1 MPASGP
7 EPAPAGAVGVWV
19 PGRRLLTVGLILLIT
34 FVAAEA
40 LAVATVMPTVE
51 QDLGD
56 LGLYGW
62 VFSGFFLGSLL
73 GIVVAGRAS
82 DRMRPVIPFAV
93 GLALFIVGLV
103 LAGTASSMPVLVAA
117 RVLQG
122 IGAGALPTVAYV
134 AIGREY
140 PPSARPRMFA
150 LLSTAWVVPSL
161 VGPGA
166 AAVVGEHFGWRW
178 VFLGLIPLVLVCG
191 IGVMG
196 SVGRIGT
203 VSSSVA
209 GHSGSV
215 VPAASAA
222 PAATA
227 DEPGSTASAASVDE
241 PVDAGG
247 RADLRDVAVLTF
259 GAGLTLW
266 GLERHQLLLAVGAT
280 AVGLALLVPAFRR
293 LTPPGTLS
301 ARPGL
306 PAAVLIRG
314 MLTFSFFGADA
325 FITLSLTSVRGTSL
339 GFASVAVTVCSLT
352 WTAGSW
358 TQERLLARRGPRP
371 LVRGGLGLVGAGI
384 ALMMVTLL
392 PGVPVALGIVAWGV
406 AGLGI
411 GMAYSPLSVTALA
424 EAGHGQE
431 GTATAGLQLSD
442 VLGIALGTG
451 LAGVI
456 VAVGERA
463 GWAPRPALLIVM
475 AMALSMSVFG
485 ASLVGRLPR
494 QVIPDED
501 GEHHALDEFV
511 AGAAPQPPWPVET
524 ESSSQTPHN

>member
-1 MPASGP
+1 MWA
-7 EPAPAGAVGVWV
+7 

-40 LAVATVMPTVE
+40 LAVATVMPKVE

-73 GIVVAGRAS
+73 GIVAAGRAS

-93 GLALFIVGLV
+93 GLALFTVGLV
-103 LAGTASSMPVLVAA
+103 LAGAANSMAVLVAA

-122 IGAGALPTVAYV
+122 VGAGALPTVAYV

-140 PPSARPRMFA
+140 PSAARPRMFA

-166 AAVVGEHFGWRW
+166 AAVVGDQWGWRW
-178 VFLGLIPLVLVCG
+178 VFLGLVPLVALCG

-196 SVGRIGT
+196 SVARMQAP
-203 VSSSVA
+203 SSPVPDPGA
-209 GHSGSV
+209 VTTPAPEMLLNV
-215 VPAASAA
+215 V
-222 PAATA
+222 
-227 DEPGSTASAASVDE
+227 DGVDE
-241 PVDAGG
+241 PARG
-247 RADLRDVAVLTF
+247 AAALRDVVMLTV

-266 GLERHQLLLAVGAT
+266 GLERSQLVAVVGVT
-280 AVGLALLVPAFRR
+280 VVGLALLLPAFRR
-293 LTPPGTLS
+293 LTPEGTLS

-314 MLTFSFFGADA
+314 ILTFAFFGADA
-325 FITLSLTSVRGTSL
+325 FVTLALTAVRGTTI
-339 GFASVAVTVCSLT
+339 GFASLAVTLCSLT

-358 TQERLLARRGPRP
+358 TQERVIARRGPRP
-371 LVRGGLGLVGAGI
+371 LVRSGFALVGVGI
-384 ALMMVTLL
+384 VLMMITLA
-392 PGVPVALGIVAWGV
+392 PGVPVALGIVSWGV

-424 EAGHGQE
+424 EAGLGHE

-451 LAGVI
+451 IGGVI
-456 VAVGERA
+456 VAVGARA
-463 GWAPRPALLIVM
+463 GWSPRPALLIVL
-475 AMALSMSVFG
+475 AMTLAMSVVG
-485 ASLVGRLPR
+485 ALLVGRLPR
-494 QVIPDED
+494 HVIDTTEQHP
-501 GEHHALDEFV
+501 LDDILS
-511 AGAAPQPPWPVET
+511 GAAPQPPLPVPVEPG
-524 ESSSQTPHN
+524 SQSPHI

>member
-1 MPASGP
+1 MPEEPTSDPAPP
-7 EPAPAGAVGVWV
+7 EGERSPPAGAGVWV

-73 GIVVAGRAS
+73 GIVAAGRAS
-82 DRMRPVIPFAV
+82 DRMRPVVPFAV
-93 GLALFIVGLV
+93 GLALFLLGLAI
-103 LAGTASSMPVLVAA
+103 AGAAGSMPVLVAA

-122 IGAGALPTVAYV
+122 VGAGALPTVAYV

-140 PPSARPRMFA
+140 PPAARPRMFA

-161 VGPGA
+161 VGPAA
-166 AAVVGEHFGWRW
+166 AAVVGEQFGWRW
-178 VFLGLIPLVLVCG
+178 VFLGLIPLVALCG

-196 SVGRIGT
+196 SVSRIGT
-203 VSSSVA
+203 PARPAEPPTEPLSDGSIEAPVA
-209 GHSGSV
+209 
-215 VPAASAA
+215 
-222 PAATA
+222 
-227 DEPGSTASAASVDE
+227 PG
-241 PVDAGG
+241 GK
-247 RADLRDVAVLTF
+247 ADLRDAVVLTL

-266 GLERHQLLLAVGAT
+266 GLERAQPVLAIAAT
-280 AVGLALLVPAFRR
+280 AVGLLLLVPAFRR

-314 MLTFSFFGADA
+314 VLTFAFFSADA
-325 FITLSLTSVRGTSL
+325 FVPLSLTSVRGTTPR
-339 GFASVAVTVCSLT
+339 FASLAITLCALT

-358 TQERLLARRGPRP
+358 TQERYVARHGPRP
-371 LVRGGLGLVGAGI
+371 LVRGGFAFVGAGVV
-384 ALMMVTLL
+384 LMMVTLV
-392 PGVPVALGIVAWGV
+392 PGVPVALGVLAWGV

-424 EAGHGQE
+424 EAGHGHE
-431 GTATAGLQLSD
+431 GMATAGLQLSD

-451 LAGVI
+451 IAGV
-456 VAVGERA
+456 VVGAGDRA
-463 GWAPRPALLIVM
+463 SWSPRPALLIVM
-475 AMALSMSVFG
+475 AMSLAMSMLGVL
-485 ASLVGRLPR
+485 LVGRLPR
-494 QVIPDED
+494 RVISAE
-501 GEHHALDEFV
+501 GAEHHPLEDIIS
-511 AGAAPQPPWPVET
+511 GAAQQPPAPVDDGA
-524 ESSSQTPHN
+524 PRPWM

>member
-1 MPASGP
+1 MSASGP

-93 GLALFIVGLV
+93 GLALFILGLV

-178 VFLGLIPLVLVCG
+178 VFLGLVPLVLVCG

-203 VSSSVA
+203 VSSLATSTE
-209 GHSGSV
+209 
-215 VPAASAA
+215 A
-222 PAATA
+222 PA
-227 DEPGSTASAASVDE
+227 DPLSEEPAEE
-241 PVDAGG
+241 PVDGGG
-247 RADLRDVAVLTF
+247 RADLRDVVVLTF

-266 GLERHQLLLAVGAT
+266 GLERHQLVLAVGAT
-280 AVGLALLVPAFRR
+280 VIGLALLVPAFRR
-293 LTPPGTLS
+293 LTPAGTLS

-339 GFASVAVTVCSLT
+339 GFASLAVTVCSLT

-371 LVRGGLGLVGAGI
+371 LVRGGLGLVGAGV

-475 AMALSMSVFG
+475 AMALAMSVFG

-494 QVIPDED
+494 QVIPNED
-501 GEHHALDEFV
+501 GEHHPLDEFV
-511 AGAAPQPPWPVET
+511 AGAAAQPLRPVET
-524 ESSSQTPHN
+524 ESSSQTPHT